1 MPKGKGKEEG
11 DDIEIVPSNQAID
24 MVASWLGLS
33 AEQALPE
40 QEDAPAGTSGRNQLQ
55 KRPKFLG
62 LGATYVPHHK
72 AVGFAAAIDERL
84 KKRLESG
91 SKRKAAQ
98 RLEEDG
104 ADAATQGQ
112 GNGPSASS
120 PVESHKRSKHHSQQH
135 RGSTLGHTASAS
147 GCAESSEDD
156 EDDEKG
162 KAAMVG
168 RHKHL
173 APSAGP
179 PGPGPNAL
187 RSKAEREALLFG
199 GFSEPQGR
207 EKKRKNKKR
216 TFKEGG
222 TGQHEVLQ

>member
-1 MPKGKGKEEG
+1 M
-11 DDIEIVPSNQAID
+11 
-24 MVASWLGLS
+24 
-33 AEQALPE
+33 
-40 QEDAPAGTSGRNQLQ
+40 
-55 KRPKFLG
+55 
-62 LGATYVPHHK
+62 
-72 AVGFAAAIDERL
+72 
-84 KKRLESG
+84 
-91 SKRKAAQ
+91 
-98 RLEEDG
+98 
-104 ADAATQGQ
+104 Q

-147 GCAESSEDD
+147 GEHSSSQCHADLHVLEAEMLIKLLCRHQVYVHAAVPKQITAGDVNGILWRPDLTEVLHQCCAESSEDD